1 MERQLTQGSVFK
13 NLVRFSIPFLLSN
26 FLQTLYGMADLF
38 IAGQYN
44 GPNII
49 TAVSIGS
56 QIMHMF
62 TVIIVGLSMGSTVLI
77 GRSVGEG
84 NSTKTNSLITTT
96 SIVFAIAAIFF
107 TIILLC
113 CCNIIVSS
121 VSTPKE
127 SVEQTKIYLYICFSG
142 IPFIIAYNV
151 ISSILRGMG
160 DSKSPMIF
168 IAISCVINVIF
179 DYLFMGVFDFH
190 AGGAA
195 FATILAQAISVIIAF
210 LYIFIINHKKN
221 NSKIDK
227 SKNTKFN
234 KSFAWEILKIGI
246 PVACQDGFIQIAFLI
261 ITIIANKRGLNDAA
275 AVGIVEKII
284 CFLFLVPSAMLSAVS
299 ALSAQNFGAKQ
310 PLRAE
315 KTLLYGILIGITS
328 GFIFAISFQFI
339 SEFVIGLFVND
350 SAVITLGTQYM
361 HSYVFDCMFAA
372 IHFSFSGY
380 FCACKRSLLAF
391 IHNVISIVLIRI
403 PGAILAS
410 TLFPQTLF
418 PMGLAATTGSLLS
431 SIICLIMFLSFY
443 KKDRAAI

>member
-160 DSKSPMIF
+160 DSKSPMVF